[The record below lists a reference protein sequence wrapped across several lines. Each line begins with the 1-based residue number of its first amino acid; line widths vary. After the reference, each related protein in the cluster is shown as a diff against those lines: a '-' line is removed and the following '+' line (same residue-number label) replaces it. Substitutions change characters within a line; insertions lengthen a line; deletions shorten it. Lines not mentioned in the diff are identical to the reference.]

1 MGLMF
6 ANCSLVDLPSL
17 QPYAIDKGL
26 ALAKEFNRTV
36 LLTRATSATQPLITI
51 LTALPRGQNH
61 KPWQLMGRR

>member
-6 ANCSLVDLPSL
+6 AKVIVDLPSL

-36 LLTRATSATQPLITI
+36 L
-51 LTALPRGQNH
+51 
-61 KPWQLMGRR
+61 